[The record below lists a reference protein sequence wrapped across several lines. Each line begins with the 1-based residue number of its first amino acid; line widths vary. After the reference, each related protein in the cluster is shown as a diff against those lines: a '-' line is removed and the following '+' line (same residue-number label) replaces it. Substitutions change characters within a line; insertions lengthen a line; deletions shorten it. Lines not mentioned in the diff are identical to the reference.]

1 MEKLTPEQIHNWRRI
16 MSTMGM
22 SMISSIV
29 SDEEVEK
36 FAKGIQHRVSI
47 MANEER
53 EVLKRSIEESNKVV
67 REAVQISGFKNTIR
81 VVKGK

>member
-22 SMISSIV
+22 NMLSSILP
-29 SDEEVEK
+29 DEEIEK
-36 FAKGIQHRVSI
+36 LVNGIQHRI
-47 MANEER
+47 AIEEENE
-53 EVLKRSIEESNKVV
+53 KRSIEESNKVM
-67 REAVQISGFKNTIR
+67 REAVHVSGFKNTIR

>member
-36 FAKGIQHRVSI
+36 FANGIQRRVSI
-47 MANEER
+47 MTNEE
-53 EVLKRSIEESNKVV
+53 RSIEESNKVM